1 MPGVLNLRDVLQP
14 VVDSLNDSPLAQQN
28 LVLRAHEHVPHV
40 VAHSCDELYSVNEEH
55 LEKSLADI
63 SPVSAE
69 LALDIPDVAL
79 VPERVAVVGVAR
91 GNHEVEYLSAVID
104 DQVQLEAAEAP
115 GVEQD
120 EYDHYLRIAH
130 AVELVPAVFA
140 VIPSVLE

>member
-1 MPGVLNLRDVLQP
+1 MLYLRDVLQP

-55 LEKSLADI
+55 LEKCLADI

-91 GNHEVEYLSAVID
+91 SNHEVEYLSAVID
-104 DQVQLEAAEAP
+104 DQVQLEA
-115 GVEQD
+115 
-120 EYDHYLRIAH
+120 
-130 AVELVPAVFA
+130 VELSHGGLSFLGQTRESTVRVRALDVA
-140 VIPSVLE
+140 HSQCR